1 MMKAFILAGGFGT
14 RLREVIHG
22 RPKVLAVIQGRPFLD
37 HLISYLKGQGIEEIV
52 LGVGYL
58 ASYVR
63 ERYGDGR
70 DFGLRIAYS
79 EEPRPLGTAGAIRN
93 AARLLTQDFLVLNGD
108 TFIDVDV
115 DELSTFHERRRADV
129 TIVASTTFHGRGGL
143 IHTNAQGRVTR
154 FEANAQRGDAGYINA
169 GMYVFSP
176 KIHKLTA
183 PSERSFL
190 ERDLFPALLQQ
201 KYRVFA
207 FPVARDYLDIGSPDR
222 YEQAQKLLQA

>member
-37 HLISYLKGQGIEEIV
+37 HLILYLKGQGIERLV

-70 DFGLRIAYS
+70 ELGVRIEYS

-93 AARLLTQDFLVLNGD
+93 AARLLSEDFLVLNGD

-115 DELSTFHERRRADV
+115 RELVAFHERHRADV

-143 IHTNAQGRVTR
+143 IQTGAQGRVLR
-154 FEANAQRGDAGYINA
+154 FAASAGSGDVGYVNA

-176 KIHKLTA
+176 KIHKLLA
-183 PSERSFL
+183 PSQRSFL
-190 ERDLFPALLQQ
+190 ERDLFPALLQR
-201 KYRVFA
+201 KHRVFA

-222 YEQAQKLLQA
+222 YAQAKKLLRS